1 MATAQT
7 SSEFFRVSPRAGHMA
22 TNRMQASIAS
32 TLSQSASEE
41 YWMFPIPA
49 KCFVV
54 GGAITGSQPSG
65 ASGQAIVQLGTQE
78 NRTYFGTYTISGG
91 ARTQTRLAI
100 YAPITVSTSD
110 DVVPYYQPV
119 IASILSTGATATTSL
134 SIYVFLEYT
143 MPGNLP

>member
-7 SSEFFRVSPRAGHMA
+7 SSEFFRSSPRAVHVG

-32 TLSQSASEE
+32 TFSQSASEE

-65 ASGQAIVQLGTQE
+65 ATGQAIIQLGTNE
-78 NRTYFGTYTISGG
+78 NRTAFGTYTISGG
-91 ARTQTRLAI
+91 ARTATRLAI
-100 YAPITVSTSD
+100 FAPVTVSTSD
-110 DVVPYYQPV
+110 DLVPYYQPV
-119 IASILSTGATATTSL
+119 VASVLSTGATATTSL
-134 SIYVFLEYT
+134 SIFVFLEYV